1 MSVNRRNRQLGLV
14 LFAVYLVL
22 YGGFVLVMAF
32 DAKRLQ
38 AIGPGGVNLAVWAG
52 FGLIAIALVLAL
64 LYGWLCRNEGGGD
77 GGGG

>member
-1 MSVNRRNRQLGLV
+1 MSVNRRNRKLGLI

-22 YGGFVLVMAF
+22 YGSFVLVMAF

-52 FGLIAIALVLAL
+52 FGLIVIALVLAL
-64 LYGWLCRNEGGGD
+64 VYGWMCRSGQGGGEA
-77 GGGG
+77 

>member
-52 FGLIAIALVLAL
+52 FGLIVIALVLAL
-64 LYGWLCRNEGGGD
+64 VYGWMCRSGRD
-77 GGGG
+77 GGEA